1 MSKQAETI
9 QQLIDRINAL
19 EAICFDFLT
28 LRYNNASQAQ
38 VKFDDYRI
46 KYTQEAID
54 KREAEAR
61 EKMLKESLRAATA
74 EFKERANASYWS
86 LVFMD
91 SKAQEKALSDI
102 WSTATDGLELPK
114 NAKQPTYSVSAPTE
128 DQLMRRKSELE
139 SIIGS
144 INETYCHDRIKH
156 CEKSLTNATTGLERE
171 AKAQVA
177 KLRKDDKL
185 TESERE
191 QQIKETEALYNA
203 KIRQS
208 INDNKRH
215 ISSAKTE
222 LNRLQQS
229 REELSKVKK
238 ALAELLMQ

>member
-1 MSKQAETI
+1 MSKQSETN
-9 QQLIDRINAL
+9 QQLNDRINAL
-19 EAICFDFLT
+19 EAICFDLLT
-28 LRYNNASQAQ
+28 LQYNNASQAQ

-61 EKMLKESLRAATA
+61 EKMLKDNLRAATA
-74 EFKERANASYWS
+74 EFKERAEAQYWS

-102 WSTATDGLELPK
+102 WSTAIDGLELPK
-114 NAKQPTYSVSAPTE
+114 NTKQPTYSVSAPTE
-128 DQLMRRKSELE
+128 DRLMSRKSELE

-144 INETYCHDRIKH
+144 INETYCHDLIKH
-156 CEKSLTNATTGLERE
+156 CEKSLTDSATALERE

-191 QQIKETEALYNA
+191 HQIKETEALYNA
-203 KIRQS
+203 KIRQA
-208 INDNKRH
+208 INDNKRQ
-215 ISSAKTE
+215 ISSAKND
-222 LNRLQQS
+222 LSRLQQS